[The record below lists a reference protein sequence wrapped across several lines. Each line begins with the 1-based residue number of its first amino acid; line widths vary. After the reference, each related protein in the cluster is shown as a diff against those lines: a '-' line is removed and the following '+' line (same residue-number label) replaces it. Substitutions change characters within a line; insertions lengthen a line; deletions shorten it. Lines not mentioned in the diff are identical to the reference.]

1 MQTTTKNI
9 KPLSDYILVKTLTKE
24 TTLPSGIVLPDS
36 AQEKSQ
42 EAKVIAV
49 GPGKKDDT
57 GKIQPLE
64 VKKNDIILYKKWG
77 GTEVKVEN
85 EELLLIREED
95 VIALIK
101 E

>member
-1 MQTTTKNI
+1 MKTTTKNI

-24 TTLPSGIVLPDS
+24 TTLPSGIILPDS

-64 VKKNDIILYKKWG
+64 IKKNDIILYKKWG

-95 VIALIK
+95 VIALVK